1 MQSVPKRTG
10 KHWFSDE
17 NMIIAQYGI
26 RRAKNLCELRGAGT
40 VKDVWCVPL
49 TILLILMLV
58 ACSPA
63 DSSSSSGIDE
73 NGQEGNRSANSLSGN
88 SGTEGKK
95 DVSEMSQ
102 NVIYLSAGNETFA
115 VVLEN
120 NDAANALMELLQDG
134 SVTISLNDYGGFEKV
149 GALGTDLPA
158 DDAYM
163 TTQAGDIVLYQGN
176 QIVIFYGSNSWSY
189 TRLGKINETE
199 DLQAALG
206 KGTVSVTF
214 SLTEKAE

>member
-1 MQSVPKRTG
+1 MPKRTG
-10 KHWFSDE
+10 EHFFLTK

-95 DVSEMSQ
+95 DESEMSQ

-115 VVLEN
+115 VALED
-120 NDAANALMELLQDG
+120 NDAANALMKLLQNG

-158 DDAYM
+158 DDAYT

-176 QIVIFYGSNSWSY
+176 QIVIFYGSNTWSY

>member
-1 MQSVPKRTG
+1 MPKRTG
-10 KHWFSDE
+10 EHCFLTK

-95 DVSEMSQ
+95 DESEMSQ

-115 VVLEN
+115 VALED
-120 NDAANALMELLQDG
+120 NDAANALMKLLQNG

-158 DDAYM
+158 DDAYT

-189 TRLGKINETE
+189 TRLGKIDDLTGWE
-199 DLQAALG
+199 DALG
-206 KGTVSVTF
+206 SGDVTVTF
-214 SLTEKAE
+214 SD

>member
-1 MQSVPKRTG
+1 MQNVPKRTG
-10 KHWFSDE
+10 KHCFLTK

-115 VVLEN
+115 VALED
-120 NDAANALMELLQDG
+120 NDAANALMKLLQNG

-158 DDAYM
+158 DDAYT

-176 QIVIFYGSNSWSY
+176 QIVIFYGSNTWSY

>member
-1 MQSVPKRTG
+1 MPKRTG
-10 KHWFSDE
+10 EHCFLTK

-95 DVSEMSQ
+95 DESEMSQ

-115 VVLEN
+115 VALED
-120 NDAANALMELLQDG
+120 NDAANALMKLLQNG

-158 DDAYM
+158 DDAYT

-199 DLQAALG
+199 ICRRLSEKEPFPLHFPLQKRPNEVL
-206 KGTVSVTF
+206 
-214 SLTEKAE
+214 

>member
-10 KHWFSDE
+10 KHCFLTK

-102 NVIYLSAGNETFA
+102 NVIYLSAGKETFA
-115 VVLEN
+115 VALED

-158 DDAYM
+158 DDAYT

>member
-1 MQSVPKRTG
+1 M
-10 KHWFSDE
+10 
-17 NMIIAQYGI
+17 
-26 RRAKNLCELRGAGT
+26 
-40 VKDVWCVPL
+40 KDVWCVPL

>member
-1 MQSVPKRTG
+1 MPKRTG
-10 KHWFSDE
+10 EHFFLTK

-95 DVSEMSQ
+95 DESEMSQ
-102 NVIYLSAGNETFA
+102 NVIYLSAGNESFA
-115 VVLEN
+115 VALED
-120 NDAANALMELLQDG
+120 NDAANALMKLLQNG

-158 DDAYM
+158 DDAYT

-176 QIVIFYGSNSWSY
+176 QIVIFYGSNTWSY